1 MCYIISGEE
10 KAKFPDWL
18 IQSIDTAMW
27 DLYIGTYKNNNN
39 VKYSVY
45 TGENFYFLDK
55 DGNALFVKQDDN
67 DFITEKVARFT
78 HVKDMPKLGN
88 VTF

>member
-1 MCYIISGEE
+1 MCDIISGIER
-10 KAKFPDWL
+10 AKFPDWL
-18 IQSIDTAMW
+18 IHSIDTAMW
-27 DLYIGTYKNNNN
+27 DLYIVTYKDNDH

-55 DGNALFVKQDDN
+55 DGKALFVKQNDN
-67 DFITEKVARFT
+67 DVISEKIVRFT